1 MAGRVV
7 DLLGTSWGI
16 VAFYVD
22 GTTIPEVDWDV
33 GPSWSGL
40 LPISGDKD
48 ETRHV
53 SVSICFIFFDLM
65 VVSVYAKTPPQL
77 FFWFFPAGPTG
88 RDDSLTIW
96 LNGGPGCSSLEGLL
110 QENGVRNLTTDS
122 KCAVMLRI

>member
-53 SVSICFIFFDLM
+53 SVSICFKI
-65 VVSVYAKTPPQL
+65 
-77 FFWFFPAGPTG
+77 G
-88 RDDSLTIW
+88 RASCRERVL
-96 LNGGPGCSSLEGLL
+96 
-110 QENGVRNLTTDS
+110 V
-122 KCAVMLRI
+122 AV